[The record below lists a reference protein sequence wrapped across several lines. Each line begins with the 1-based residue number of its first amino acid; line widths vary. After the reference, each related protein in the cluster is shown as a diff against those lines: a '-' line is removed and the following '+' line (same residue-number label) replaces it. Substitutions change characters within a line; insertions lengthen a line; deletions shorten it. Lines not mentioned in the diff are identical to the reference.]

1 MEDNLLEVFVYSTK
15 YALLDVDAY
24 NALNHSISEALGFDL
39 GLPTERYAPIEP
51 TLAKVNIAY
60 DEEGNQHYDIMSVM
74 PITNYIQEYLPELLI
89 GITLQDSYE
98 PFIALEN

>member
-1 MEDNLLEVFVYSTK
+1 MEEQLEQVVYSTK
-15 YALLDVDAY
+15 YALLDLDTY
-24 NALNHSISEALGFDL
+24 NSLNHSISEALGFDL

-51 TLAKVNIAY
+51 MLAKVNIAY
-60 DEEGNQHYDIMSVM
+60 DEEGNQHYDTMPIMQ
-74 PITNYIQEYLPELLI
+74 ITNYVQECLPELLI